1 MDLLSYVPCLAIKA
15 IKEVA
20 VVAVIAVE
28 EATRIVEVEAI

>member
-1 MDLLSYVPCLAIKA
+1 MDLLSYVPYLATRA

-28 EATRIVEVEAI
+28 EATKIVEVEAI